1 MKRLILMRHAKADD
15 HFLGTDLLRP
25 LTEEGRVI
33 QTRMAHYMK
42 SKGLKIDAILYSPYI
57 RTQESAQ
64 IIGDVFDPVELI
76 KERSLGISFDS
87 YTILNH
93 LKSLGGEN
101 LLLIGHEP
109 TLALFATSLLK
120 VPKVAHFDKSSY
132 MIIDFENNYEFG
144 QGQFVTMMTAA
155 QVHDL
160 LN

>member
-15 HFLGTDLLRP
+15 QFLGTDLLRP
-25 LTEEGRVI
+25 LTQEGKVI

-42 SKGLKIDAILYSPYI
+42 SKGLHVDTILYSPYV
-57 RTQESAQ
+57 RSQESAQ
-64 IIGDVFDPVELI
+64 IIKEVFEKAELI
-76 KERSLGISFDS
+76 QERAIGIAFDS

-93 LKSLGGEN
+93 LKSLKNEN
-101 LLLIGHEP
+101 ILLMGHEP

-132 MIIDFENNYEFG
+132 MIIDFESDYEFG
-144 QGQFVTMMTAA
+144 QGQFVGMLTAA

-160 LN
+160 SN